1 MKRFF
6 SLFLASIAAA
16 VVVGGFSI
24 GSTAAEPSPQTSMP
38 VKYAVKAH
46 EFEGCECNAACP
58 CVFSSDTT
66 FGDCRGISAFTFE
79 GIYGTTRLKE
89 VSCVLVPTSVGKN
102 MEATM
107 GKWKGVLYM
116 SDKATPAER
125 EAIAGLMHV
134 MLGDAFATLETRLAP
149 IKIGRQGDI
158 HELTVG
164 TVAHLRIHGPKGQN
178 GEPTK
183 ILNAPSPG
191 EPAVIFCALA
201 DVNTYNDGVSSW
213 SFTGRNGFY
222 SDEDL
227 SNTK

>member
-6 SLFLASIAAA
+6 TLFFASIAAT

-24 GSTAAEPSPQTSMP
+24 GSMAAEPSPQTSAP
-38 VKYAVKAH
+38 VKYAVKFH
-46 EFEGCECNAACP
+46 EFEGCECNAVCP

-66 FGDCRGISAFTFE
+66 FGDCRGIFVYTFD
-79 GIYGTTRLKE
+79 GSYGTTQLKD
-89 VSCVLVPTSVGKN
+89 VSCALVLTLVGKN

-107 GKWKGVLYM
+107 GKWKGVLYL
-116 SDKATPAER
+116 SDQATPAER

-134 MLGDAFATLETRLAP
+134 MMGDAFATLETRLAP
-149 IKIGRQGDI
+149 IKISRQGDI
-158 HELTVG
+158 HDLTVG
-164 TVAHLRIHGPKGQN
+164 TVAHLRIHGLKGQN

-183 ILNAPSPG
+183 ILNAPSPLAS
-191 EPAVIFCALA
+191 PVIFCALA

-222 SDEDL
+222 TDENL

>member
-6 SLFLASIAAA
+6 TLFLASIAAP
-16 VVVGGFSI
+16 VVIGGVSI
-24 GSTAAEPSPQTSMP
+24 GSTAAEPSLQKSMP
-38 VKYAVKAH
+38 VKYAVKFH

-66 FGDCRGISAFTFE
+66 FGDCRTIAAYTFE
-79 GIYGTTRLKE
+79 GIYGTTQLKNA
-89 VSCVLVPTSVGKN
+89 SCAIVLTWAGKN
-102 MEATM
+102 MEGTM

-125 EAIAGLMHV
+125 EAIAGLVHV
-134 MLGDAFATLETRLAP
+134 MMGDAFATLETRVAP
-149 IKIGRQGDI
+149 IKISRAGDI
-158 HELTVG
+158 HDLTVG
-164 TVAHLRIHGPKGQN
+164 TVAHLRIHALKGHN
-178 GEPTK
+178 GEVTK
-183 ILNAPSPG
+183 ILNAPNGSP
-191 EPAVIFCALA
+191 VMFCALA